1 MSASASYYEILQLR
15 PEDDLT
21 PDTVKQ
27 AYHHALLLH
36 HPDKARQVTST
47 QSSLAI
53 SKPPQPI
60 SIDQIVQAY
69 TVLSDHDQRKAY
81 NIQLKSTNAS
91 LHASAHSGI
100 ESYDLDDLTYTE
112 HEGMGIWSLSCRYD
126 SGDGD
131 GYFVTEKDL
140 ERAASEDGDD
150 NGGLK
155 ELLVGCRGCSLFI
168 RVIFAVAPDSEA

>member
-1 MSASASYYEILQLR
+1 MSTSPSYYEILQLR

-27 AYHHALLLH
+27 AYHNALLLH

-47 QSSLAI
+47 ESSHAL

-69 TVLSDHDQRKAY
+69 TALSDPEQRKAY
-81 NIQLKSTNAS
+81 NIQLKSINGS
-91 LHASAHSGI
+91 LHATAHRGI

-112 HEGMGIWSLSCRYD
+112 HEGVGTWSLSCRHD

-131 GYFVTEKDL
+131 GYFVTEEDL

-168 RVIFAVAPDSEA
+168 RIVFAVAPDSEA